1 MTAKVENLT
10 NSKQRRMSSAAQQ
23 AEEQVFL
30 VALDKLEPGPYQPR
44 LTFDDQQLQEMAT
57 SIRRDGVLQPVILT
71 RKDDRYSIVAGERR
85 VRAARLA
92 GLKSVP
98 AIIKDLSAADMLRV
112 ALIENVQ
119 RSDLNAIEEATAYQV
134 LINDFGLTQEQC
146 ANQIGKDRSSISNA
160 LRLLNLPLEIKTDL
174 MQRRLSM
181 GHCRALLSLPS
192 TVMMLEA
199 RQLILKKNLSVRQ
212 TELLC
217 RSMPSKNKKNTSDM
231 AELDYLAE
239 GLRTHLQTRVRVS
252 GSGSKGRIEIS
263 YFSAAELD
271 RILNLMGCSNQEEQ
285 HDI

>member
-1 MTAKVENLT
+1 MTTKTDGLT
-10 NSKQRRMSSAAQQ
+10 DGKLRGTTPAAQQ
-23 AEEQVFL
+23 LFL

-44 LTFDDQQLQEMAT
+44 LTFDDQQLQEMAA
-57 SIRRDGVLQPVILT
+57 SIKRDGVLQPIILT
-71 RKDDRYSIVAGERR
+71 RKDDHYNIVAGERR

-98 AIIKDLSAADMLRV
+98 ALIKDLSAADMLRV

-146 ANQIGKDRSSISNA
+146 AKQIGKDRSSVSNA
-160 LRLLNLPLEIKTDL
+160 LRLLALPLEIKTDL

-192 TVMMLEA
+192 NALMLEA

-217 RSMPSKNKKNTSDM
+217 RSMPSRNKKNTSRA
-231 AELDYLAE
+231 AELDHLAE

-271 RILNLMGCSNQEEQ
+271 RLLNLMGCSSSE
-285 HDI
+285 D

>member
-1 MTAKVENLT
+1 VTTKTDGFTDGKPRSAT
-10 NSKQRRMSSAAQQ
+10 PAAQ
-23 AEEQVFL
+23 QVFL

-44 LTFDDQQLQEMAT
+44 LTFDDQQLQEMAA
-57 SIRRDGVLQPVILT
+57 SIKRDGVLQPIILT
-71 RKDDRYSIVAGERR
+71 RKDDRYNIVAGERR

-98 AIIKDLSAADMLRV
+98 ALIKDLSGADMLRV

-146 ANQIGKDRSSISNA
+146 AKQIGKDRSSVTNA
-160 LRLLNLPLEIKTDL
+160 LRLLALPLEIKTDL

-192 TVMMLEA
+192 NALMLEA

-217 RSMPSKNKKNTSDM
+217 RSMPSKNKKNTSSV
-231 AELDYLAE
+231 AELDHLAE
-239 GLRTHLQTRVRVS
+239 DLRTHLQTRVRVS

-271 RILNLMGCSNQEEQ
+271 RLLNLMGCNSSE
-285 HDI
+285 D

>member
-1 MTAKVENLT
+1 MTAKVERLI
-10 NSKQRRMSSAAQQ
+10 SDKPSASAATKQEGQ
-23 AEEQVFL
+23 QVFL

-44 LTFDDQQLQEMAT
+44 LTFDDQQLQEMAA
-57 SIRRDGVLQPVILT
+57 SIRRDGVLQPIILT
-71 RKDDRYSIVAGERR
+71 RKDDCYSIVAGERR

-146 ANQIGKDRSSISNA
+146 AKQIGKDRSSITNA
-160 LRLLNLPLEIKTDL
+160 LRLLALPLEIKTDL

-192 TVMMLEA
+192 TAMMLEA
-199 RQLILKKNLSVRQ
+199 RQLILKKGLSVRQ

-217 RSMPSKNKKNTSDM
+217 RSMPSKNKKNTSNV
-231 AELDYLAE
+231 AELDHLAE

-271 RILNLMGCSNQEEQ
+271 RILNLMGCNDKGE
-285 HDI
+285 I

>member
-1 MTAKVENLT
+1 MITTTDDLT
-10 NSKQRRMSSAAQQ
+10 DGKPRNTPLATQQ
-23 AEEQVFL
+23 LFL

-57 SIRRDGVLQPVILT
+57 SIKRDGVLQPIILT

-85 VRAARLA
+85 VRAAQLA

-98 AIIKDLSAADMLRV
+98 ALIKDLSAADMLRV

-146 ANQIGKDRSSISNA
+146 AKQIGKDRSSVSNA
-160 LRLLNLPLEIKTDL
+160 LRLLALPLEIKTDL

-192 TVMMLEA
+192 NVLMLEA

-217 RSMPSKNKKNTSDM
+217 RSLPSKNRKNTGSRA
-231 AELDYLAE
+231 AELDHLAE

-271 RILNLMGCSNQEEQ
+271 RILNLMGCSSSE
-285 HDI
+285 D

>member
-1 MTAKVENLT
+1 MTAKAERLT
-10 NSKQRRMSSAAQQ
+10 NDKPRTPPAAKQEGQ
-23 AEEQVFL
+23 QVFL

-44 LTFDDQQLQEMAT
+44 LTFDDQQLQEMAA
-57 SIRRDGVLQPVILT
+57 SIRRDGVLQPIILT
-71 RKDDRYSIVAGERR
+71 RKDDCYSIVAGERR

-92 GLKSVP
+92 GLQSVP

-146 ANQIGKDRSSISNA
+146 ANQIGKDRSSVSNA
-160 LRLLNLPLEIKTDL
+160 LRLLALPLEIKTDL

-192 TVMMLEA
+192 TTMMLEA
-199 RQLILKKNLSVRQ
+199 RQLILKKGLSVRQ

-217 RSMPSKNKKNTSDM
+217 RSMPSKNKKTTSSL
-231 AELDYLAE
+231 AELDHLAE

-271 RILNLMGCSNQEEQ
+271 RILNLMGC
-285 HDI
+285 HDKDET

>member
-1 MTAKVENLT
+1 MTARDDDTGLVGRQE
-10 NSKQRRMSSAAQQ
+10 Q
-23 AEEQVFL
+23 ATQQVFL

-44 LTFDDQQLQEMAT
+44 LTFDNQQLQEMAA
-57 SIRRDGVLQPVILT
+57 SIKRDGVLQPVILT

-85 VRAARLA
+85 VRAAHMA
-92 GLKSVP
+92 GLKSIP

-146 ANQIGKDRSSISNA
+146 ASQIGKDRSSISNS
-160 LRLLNLPLEIKTDL
+160 LRLLALPLEIKTDL

-181 GHCRALLSLPS
+181 GHCRALLSLPN
-192 TVMMLEA
+192 TALMLEA

-212 TELLC
+212 TEALC
-217 RSMPSKNKKNTSDM
+217 RNLPPKDTTPRDRHT
-231 AELDYLAE
+231 AELDHLAE
-239 GLRTHLQTRVRVS
+239 GLRTHLKTRVRVS

-263 YFSAAELD
+263 YFSAAELE
-271 RILNLMGCSNQEEQ
+271 RILNLIGCR
-285 HDI
+285 

>member
-1 MTAKVENLT
+1 MIAET
-10 NSKQRRMSSAAQQ
+10 NGITEGKPRNMPLATQQ
-23 AEEQVFL
+23 LFL

-57 SIRRDGVLQPVILT
+57 SIKRDGVLQPIILT

-85 VRAARLA
+85 VRAAQLA

-98 AIIKDLSAADMLRV
+98 ALIKDLSAADMLRV

-146 ANQIGKDRSSISNA
+146 AKQIGKDRSSVSNA
-160 LRLLNLPLEIKTDL
+160 LRLLALPLEIKTDL

-192 TVMMLEA
+192 NVLMLEA

-217 RSMPSKNKKNTSDM
+217 RSLPSKNKKNTSSSA
-231 AELDYLAE
+231 AELDHLAE

-271 RILNLMGCSNQEEQ
+271 RILNLMGCSSSE
-285 HDI
+285 D

>member
-1 MTAKVENLT
+1 MTAKTDSFT
-10 NSKQRRMSSAAQQ
+10 NSKPRRVPPVAKQ
-23 AEEQVFL
+23 EEQQVFL

-44 LTFDDQQLQEMAT
+44 LTFDDQQLQEMAV
-57 SIRRDGVLQPVILT
+57 SIRRDGVLQPIILT
-71 RKDDRYSIVAGERR
+71 RKDEFYSIVAGERR

-146 ANQIGKDRSSISNA
+146 ANQIGKDRSSVSNV
-160 LRLLNLPLEIKTDL
+160 LRLLALPLEIKTDL

-181 GHCRALLSLPS
+181 GHCRALLSLS
-192 TVMMLEA
+192 SSALMLEA

-217 RSMPSKNKKNTSDM
+217 RSMPSKNKKNTSSA
-231 AELDYLAE
+231 AELDHLAE

-263 YFSAAELD
+263 YFSASELD
-271 RILNLMGCSNQEEQ
+271 RILNLMGCSNQE
-285 HDI
+285 D

>member
-1 MTAKVENLT
+1 MTTKTDGFTDGKPRSAT
-10 NSKQRRMSSAAQQ
+10 PAAQ
-23 AEEQVFL
+23 QVFL

-44 LTFDDQQLQEMAT
+44 LTFDDQQLQEMAA
-57 SIRRDGVLQPVILT
+57 SIKRDGVLQPIILT
-71 RKDDRYSIVAGERR
+71 RKDDRYNIVAGERR

-98 AIIKDLSAADMLRV
+98 ALIKDLSGADMLRV

-146 ANQIGKDRSSISNA
+146 AKQIGKDRSSVTNA
-160 LRLLNLPLEIKTDL
+160 LRLLALPLEIKTDL

-192 TVMMLEA
+192 NALMLEA

-217 RSMPSKNKKNTSDM
+217 RSMPSKNKKNTSSV
-231 AELDYLAE
+231 AELDHLAE
-239 GLRTHLQTRVRVS
+239 DLRTHLQTRVRVS

-271 RILNLMGCSNQEEQ
+271 RLLNLMGCNSSE
-285 HDI
+285 D

>member
-71 RKDDRYSIVAGERR
+71 RKDDHYSIVAGERR

-192 TVMMLEA
+192 AVMMLEA

>member
-1 MTAKVENLT
+1 MTAKTDDLNDGKPH
-10 NSKQRRMSSAAQQ
+10 SMPPAAQ
-23 AEEQVFL
+23 QVFL
-30 VALDKLEPGPYQPR
+30 VALDKLAPGPYQPR

-57 SIRRDGVLQPVILT
+57 SIRRDGVLQPIILT
-71 RKDDRYSIVAGERR
+71 RKDDRYNIVAGERR

-98 AIIKDLSAADMLRV
+98 ALIKDLSAADMLRV

-146 ANQIGKDRSSISNA
+146 AKQIGKDRSSVSNA
-160 LRLLNLPLEIKTDL
+160 LRLLALPLEIKTDL

-192 TVMMLEA
+192 NALMLEA

-217 RSMPSKNKKNTSDM
+217 RSLPSKNKKTTGSSV
-231 AELDYLAE
+231 AELDHLAE

-252 GSGSKGRIEIS
+252 GSSNKGRIEIS
-263 YFSAAELD
+263 YFSATELD
-271 RILNLMGCSNQEEQ
+271 RILNLMGCNSS
-285 HDI
+285 DD

>member
-1 MTAKVENLT
+1 MTDSLSRPA
-10 NSKQRRMSSAAQQ
+10 AAQPQ
-23 AEEQVFL
+23 GQHIFL

-44 LTFDDQQLQEMAT
+44 LNFDDQQLQEMAT
-57 SIRRDGVLQPVILT
+57 SIKRDGVLQPIILT
-71 RKDDRYSIVAGERR
+71 RKDECYSIVAGERR
-85 VRAARLA
+85 VRAARIA

-119 RSDLNAIEEATAYQV
+119 RSDLNAIEEASAYQV

-160 LRLLNLPLEIKTDL
+160 LRLLALPLEIKTDL
-174 MQRRLSM
+174 QQRRLSM

-192 TVMMLEA
+192 SALMLEA
-199 RQLILKKNLSVRQ
+199 RQLIFKKNLSVRQ

-217 RSMPSKNKKNTSDM
+217 RSMSSNNKKNTSNV
-231 AELDYLAE
+231 AELDHLAE

-271 RILNLMGCSNQEEQ
+271 RILNLMGCNDNSK
-285 HDI
+285 